1 MTLLEAR
8 PAAGTAV
15 ARRSRWL
22 LAVLLLGQFMV
33 ILDSQIVNVAAPT
46 VRADLHASGAGLQLV
61 IVGYVIAYAVL
72 LIPFARL
79 GGLVGPARAFL
90 IGLAAFTGASLACGL
105 APSTGWLVAFRFV
118 QGAGGALMI
127 PQVLSLI
134 QRTFQGA
141 ERARALGFYS
151 AVIAGGSVVGQVL
164 GGVLVTA
171 NLLGTGWR
179 PVFLV
184 NVPVGLALLLLGAR
198 ILPTGAPAAGSGGA
212 AWLRRL
218 DLPGLVVLVGTVLA
232 LVVPLVLGHEE
243 RWPVWGWVLLA
254 AVAPAFAVFVAV
266 ERRAA
271 VPLVAGSV
279 LRAPGML
286 PAVGAIV
293 TSMAT
298 FGGLMFA
305 VALHLQSGLRFSAL
319 HAGLSFVPSC
329 AGFALL
335 SLNWRRIPARWHR
348 VMIPSGYLLAGAAY
362 LGLGACAGTA
372 GWPFEVALA
381 LVGVGLGAAFSPL
394 LTRALHHVDPA
405 LAGDAS
411 GLLVTVNQLGQV
423 VGVAT
428 FGTLYL
434 SLAPHGSAHALVPTT
449 TALAATLAAS
459 AAFALLMPRQ
469 R

>member
-1 MTLLEAR
+1 MTLLEVR
-8 PAAGTAV
+8 PAAGAAV

-46 VRADLHASGAGLQLV
+46 VRADLRASGAGLQLV

-105 APSTGWLVAFRFV
+105 APSTGWLIAFRFV

-184 NVPVGLALLLLGAR
+184 NVPVGLALLLLGSR
-198 ILPTGAPAAGSGGA
+198 ILPTDAQRGGRLAG
-212 AWLRRL
+212 L

-232 LVVPLVLGHEE
+232 LVVPLVLGREE

-254 AVAPAFAVFVAV
+254 AVPPAFAVFVAV

-286 PAVGAIV
+286 PAVGAIF

-348 VMIPSGYLLAGAAY
+348 AMIPSGYLLAGASY
-362 LGLGACAGTA
+362 LGLGAFAGTA

-394 LTRALHHVDPA
+394 LTRALHHVDPS
-405 LAGDAS
+405 LSGDAS

-434 SLAPHGSAHALVPTT
+434 TLAGRGSAHALVPTT
-449 TALAATLAAS
+449 IALGVTLAAS
-459 AAFALLMPRQ
+459 AASALLMPRE